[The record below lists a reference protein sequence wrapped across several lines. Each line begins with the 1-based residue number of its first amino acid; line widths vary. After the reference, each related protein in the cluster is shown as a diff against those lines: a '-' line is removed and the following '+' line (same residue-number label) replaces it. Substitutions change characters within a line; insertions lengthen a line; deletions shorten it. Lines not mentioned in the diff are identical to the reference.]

1 MEHKGYIYM
10 MTNVSNKV
18 LYIGVTSDLKR
29 RITEHKEGLASAF
42 TRKYRCHKL
51 VYYECFS
58 DIEQAI
64 TREKRLKNYHRKWK
78 DQLINGV
85 NPEWRDLFEDIV
97 LNPLIV
103 EIPGQARNDD
113 RKK

>member
-1 MEHKGYIYM
+1 MSPIHKTKIYNGYTYM
-10 MTNVSNKV
+10 MTNASNKV

-29 RITEHKEGLASAF
+29 RITEHKEGSASAF

-64 TREKRLKNYHRKWK
+64 IREKQLKNYHREWK
-78 DQLINGV
+78 EQLIEGL
-85 NPEWRDLFEDIV
+85 NPEWKDLYEEIV
-97 LNPLIV
+97 LNPMIL
-103 EIPGQARNDD
+103 
-113 RKK
+113 